1 MRGNVGV
8 SLFVSLV
15 LFDEVQVIHADDD
28 GAVHFGRLDNAGQD
42 PTSDGDVTGEWAL
55 FVDVVAFDGL
65 FRSLKAQTNVLVVT
79 GTRFTRRF
87 LFRRCGET
95 VIIKKKERGKEVS
108 KHRRRER
115 SNEVQTL
122 LHPNKARIH
131 GYQSTSL
138 ILSSGYFLSFT
149 NNEYPFKKN
158 TECGKDGSIKNA
170 SPKGPTP

>member
-28 GAVHFGRLDNAGQD
+28 GAVHFGRLDDAGQD

-95 VIIKKKERGKEVS
+95 VINKKKERGKEVS

-115 SNEVQTL
+115 SNEVQNSPSPKQSENSWLPIHVTHTL
-122 LHPNKARIH
+122 KR
-131 GYQSTSL
+131 
-138 ILSSGYFLSFT
+138 YFLSFK

>member
-95 VIIKKKERGKEVS
+95 VINEK
-108 KHRRRER
+108 REEKR
-115 SNEVQTL
+115 
-122 LHPNKARIH
+122 
-131 GYQSTSL
+131 
-138 ILSSGYFLSFT
+138 
-149 NNEYPFKKN
+149 
-158 TECGKDGSIKNA
+158 
-170 SPKGPTP
+170 